1 MATQDLWKAR
11 CEMGKK
17 KGVIT
22 LADDG
27 LYWQQD
33 GYVQTGAIGFRI
45 PDLIPFLPF
54 YPAPPP
60 APPLAPPPPL
70 ESWSGMRSVNT

>member
-1 MATQDLWKAR
+1 MMATHDLWKAR

-33 GYVQTGAIGFRI
+33 GYAWVWEAGFSRI
-45 PDLIPFLPF
+45 VIHTHLPSFPPSLPPSVPLPPPSFLP
-54 YPAPPP
+54 
-60 APPLAPPPPL
+60 
-70 ESWSGMRSVNT
+70 GTMSVNT

>member
-1 MATQDLWKAR
+1 MMATHDLWKAR

-33 GYVQTGAIGFRI
+33 GYV
-45 PDLIPFLPF
+45 
-54 YPAPPP
+54 
-60 APPLAPPPPL
+60 
-70 ESWSGMRSVNT
+70 WV